1 MLTFPE
7 EILLLLHRAEDGS
20 FLPIGTHALK
30 RVLVCSV
37 LMELEF
43 AYRIDTVPAQLTVGD
58 RTPTGN
64 PLLDRALERIAAS
77 AEIRD
82 TRAWIETLS
91 ATEGDTIRD
100 GTLASLMERGI
111 LERRER
117 RVLGLFRSESY
128 RTLDRTAA
136 LDTRQRITGVL
147 FSDEIPDPRDIA
159 LICLAEACDILRA
172 VFTADEVRRMKPRLD
187 LLRRMDLIG
196 REMITQ
202 LATWKLG
209 YGA

>member
-77 AEIRD
+77 EEIQGHQGMDRD
-82 TRAWIETLS
+82 TV
-91 ATEGDTIRD
+91 RD
-100 GTLASLMERGI
+100 RRRHDQGRHAGQPDGAGHSGTPGAARPGVVPV
-111 LERRER
+111 
-117 RVLGLFRSESY
+117 RVLPHAGWDGCTRY
-128 RTLDRTAA
+128 QTAHH
-136 LDTRQRITGVL
+136 GCVVL
-147 FSDEIPDPRDIA
+147 
-159 LICLAEACDILRA
+159 
-172 VFTADEVRRMKPRLD
+172 
-187 LLRRMDLIG
+187 
-196 REMITQ
+196 
-202 LATWKLG
+202 
-209 YGA
+209 